1 MLLHRLGRNELI
13 TFRLH
18 LMYSILDGFALGV
31 LALNEFVLLK
41 DLKASAFQIGL
52 FWQLSVVVM
61 PFSIFLH
68 HWLDRAKH
76 KKRLLRRV
84 AIGSRAPL
92 VFFLLF
98 PHHLY
103 EQPQNKL
110 LIWLF
115 LLLFFIYYLGNPL
128 IWPVLNLFTKA
139 NYKPERFGK
148 LFGWNLTATQITT
161 VAATFSFGLLL
172 DWNADTYRYVFPVI
186 GILSLTG
193 IWMMIRIPV
202 PEDMEN
208 PKESGSLSLK
218 STLSDAL
225 QVFKE
230 NPAFARFQ
238 MAMMAYGMGFLMSL
252 AVVTLYLGDYFRL
265 SYNDVSLYKNIPI
278 FISIVL
284 FPVLSGHMDR
294 RDPRRLAIFSYL
306 GHGLFFLGL
315 ILAHKYAAESQ
326 LLGYRI
332 IYMLLLAYLC
342 QGLYATLMGLVWGIG
357 SSYFAPAHEAA
368 RYHSLHITLTGI
380 RGLIAPPIGVLLYK
394 LGGFSFTF
402 ACCMCFQALAMYIM
416 WRSMKKYPSLH
427 AKAV

>member
-1 MLLHRLGRNELI
+1 
-13 TFRLH
+13 
-18 LMYSILDGFALGV
+18 LDGFALGV

-41 DLKASAFQIGL
+41 GFKASAFQIGL

-61 PFSIFLH
+61 PFSVLLH
-68 HWLDRAKH
+68 HWLDKATH

-84 AIGSRAPL
+84 AICSRAPL
-92 VFFLLF
+92 IFFLLF
-98 PHHLY
+98 PKHLY
-103 EQPQNKL
+103 TQPQNTL

-161 VAATFSFGLLL
+161 VAATFIFGLLL
-172 DWNADTYRYVFPVI
+172 EWDSDTYRYVFPVI

-193 IWMMIRIPV
+193 IWMMIRIPIT
-202 PEDMEN
+202 EELEN
-208 PKESGSLSLK
+208 PKKTNTVRLK
-218 STLSDAL
+218 HTLANSFHI
-225 QVFKE
+225 FKA

-238 MAMMAYGMGFLMSL
+238 LAMMAYGMGFLMSL
-252 AVVTLYLGDYFRL
+252 AVVTLYLGDYFKL
-265 SYNDVSLYKNIPI
+265 SYNDASLYKNIPI
-278 FISIVL
+278 FMGIVL
-284 FPVLSGHMDR
+284 LPALSGHMDR

-315 ILAHKYAAESQ
+315 ILAHTFAAGSE

-332 IYMLLLAYLC
+332 VYMLLLAYLC
-342 QGLYATLMGLVWGIG
+342 QGVYVTLMALVWGIG

-394 LGGFSFTF
+394 IGGFSFTF
-402 ACCMCFQALAMYIM
+402 ACCMCFQAVAMYIM
-416 WRSMKKYPSLH
+416 WRSMKKYPTLH